1 MSCLLVLYVILL
13 LFENII
19 TSKKSVRTRKWR
31 VKTLSRARIIW
42 LPSYFILFF
51 FSFIYFQ
58 GLTAAAATP
67 WRAQKTFGAAS
78 SSRKSYRERE
88 RSFLA
93 HNVLFMATYSAAAS
107 AAVRTITQRC
117 AVCVLKM
124 RPLAQTPDAA
134 VYSVVIAYPSSMLLS
149 IFLNS
154 YPHIMLL
161 TSFNCSAA
169 PILWEEEEPG
179 WWYQLNNVCAQSS

>member
-1 MSCLLVLYVILL
+1 MPVGALRYIIIIRKYYYIKKKCTYAEMEGEDSLPGSYYMITFLFYSFFLLIYLLPRTHSSSCHSMTCPEDIRCRI
-13 LFENII
+13 FF
-19 TSKKSVRTRKWR
+19 SKK
-31 VKTLSRARIIW
+31 L
-42 LPSYFILFF
+42 
-51 FSFIYFQ
+51 Q
-58 GLTAAAATP
+58 
-67 WRAQKTFGAAS
+67 
-78 SSRKSYRERE
+78 RERE
-88 RSFLA
+88 KSFLA

-169 PILWEEEEPG
+169 PIL
-179 WWYQLNNVCAQSS
+179 